1 MFLEGGTRIIIRPS
15 GTEPKIKCYIEVV
28 TQGELSIAKS
38 KAAQVMDVIEE
49 TLRKMLT
56 SQ

>member
-1 MFLEGGTRIIIRPS
+1 
-15 GTEPKIKCYIEVV
+15 VV